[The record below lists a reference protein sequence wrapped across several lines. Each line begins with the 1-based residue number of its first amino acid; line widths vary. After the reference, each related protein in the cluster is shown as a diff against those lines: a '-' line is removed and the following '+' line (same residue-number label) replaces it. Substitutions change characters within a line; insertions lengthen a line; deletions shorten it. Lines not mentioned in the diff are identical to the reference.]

1 MCLKLT
7 VVVVCACV
15 CMYQSM
21 LIAVETEWA
30 KLFTNVILQATLF
43 QIVHLGLSELT
54 DFTAGI
60 GKAD

>member
-1 MCLKLT
+1 
-7 VVVVCACV
+7 
-15 CMYQSM
+15 MYQSM